1 MNVLDPTLDRSNLSR
16 AGFVEEAADAGGTG
30 AGFAASTGF
39 AAGFAAST
47 GFGAA
52 LGTGGGV
59 GGAGVDATGGGVSFT
74 EGVYAE

>member
-1 MNVLDPTLDRSNLSR
+1 MKHLELDATNK
-16 AGFVEEAADAGGTG
+16 
-30 AGFAASTGF
+30 
-39 AAGFAAST
+39 

-59 GGAGVDATGGGVSFT
+59 GGAGVDTAGGGVSFT